1 MKKTCILYISGSLG
15 LGHIGRDI
23 AIANQ
28 LRKLIA
34 GVEIDWIASDPATIV
49 LLEAGEKLVP
59 GIEQYTNEN
68 LAAETAAKGSQ
79 LNIFSYLMKS
89 RGEWQKNVEFFLDL
103 ISKKQYDL
111 IIGDEAYEITLA
123 MREHP
128 EKKNFP
134 FVMIYDF
141 VGLHAMSKNPLE
153 LLGVYYWNRVW
164 SHDYRHKRKP
174 SYDLGLFVGE
184 LEDIPDDT
192 FGFMMPRRRDFAK
205 AMYTF
210 IGYVF
215 PFEPA
220 HFSDKPAVRIKLG
233 YDHEPLVICSMG
245 GTAIG
250 KELLELCGKAC
261 ILVKKSIPALRVI
274 LVTGPRLDPD
284 SLQLPEDITIK
295 GFIPKLYEH
304 FAACDLA
311 IVQGGAT
318 STLELT
324 ALRIPFIYFPIEG
337 HCEQASVAR
346 MLERHGAGLHLILS
360 QTTPEL
366 LAEEIIK
373 MLGTT
378 VSYPEIPKDGALKA
392 AQVISSLLI

>member
-1 MKKTCILYISGSLG
+1 MKKICVLYISGSLG

-34 GVEIDWIASDPATIV
+34 EIEVDWLAADPATNV
-49 LLEAGEKLVP
+49 LSESGEKLVP
-59 GIEQYTNEN
+59 GIEQYANEN
-68 LAAETAAKGSQ
+68 VAAETAAKGSH

-89 RGEWQKNVEFFLDL
+89 RGEWRKNVDFFLDL
-103 ISKKQYDL
+103 ISKKHYDL

-123 MREHP
+123 LREHP

-141 VGLHAMSKNPLE
+141 VGLHAMSRNPLE
-153 LLGVYYWNRVW
+153 HVGVYYWNRVW
-164 SHDYRHKRKP
+164 SRDYRHKRKP
-174 SYDLGLFVGE
+174 AYDLGLFVGE
-184 LEDIPDDT
+184 LEDIPDET

-205 AMYTF
+205 ALYTF

-220 HFSDKPAVRIKLG
+220 HYSDKPALRKKLG
-233 YDHEPLVICSMG
+233 YDHEPLVICSIG
-245 GTAIG
+245 GTSIG
-250 KELLELCGKAC
+250 KDLLELCGKAC
-261 ILVKKSIPALRVI
+261 LIAKESIPSLQFM
-274 LVTGPRLDPD
+274 LVTGPRLTPD
-284 SLQLPEDITIK
+284 SLELPEGITIR
-295 GFIPKLYEH
+295 GFIPGLYEH

-324 ALRIPFIYFPIEG
+324 ALRIPFIFFPSKVI
-337 HCEQASVAR
+337 VNKPV
-346 MLERHGAGLHLILS
+346 L
-360 QTTPEL
+360 PECL
-366 LAEEIIK
+366 NDTEPDCL
-373 MLGTT
+373 
-378 VSYPEIPKDGALKA
+378 
-392 AQVISSLLI
+392 